1 MTASNQE
8 SLQLVSPSRALPP
21 RGVGLLAFGTIVTFM
36 IYQVTVENA
45 FAPLQSEMAAEL
57 AMGSTR
63 SAVVS
68 ASCLLAFA
76 VVQLPAGLLIDRF
89 GVARLLPV
97 IAAIAGLSAFLLARS
112 DGFAAAVLARA
123 LLGTAAAFVTPA
135 LASVV
140 RVIVPA
146 GRFALMMGIGDMAI
160 GIGGVLGVA
169 GGNSL
174 ENAFGWRTTLVMAA
188 VVAIPVVLALLLWLP
203 RRWFGEAALSHGEVR
218 ASPLASIKQVIGHRP
233 VRLAALV
240 FAVGCGTVC
249 GFGGM
254 WNMKL
259 AEGWAWSEQEATII
273 TASFYIG
280 LAAFSPVAGWLG
292 MRFGSRRA
300 LMVSMWVALPLFLF
314 WLLMPG
320 EWPIWI
326 DIINVVALGA
336 ALSSIVLAFDIATSG
351 LPANRVGT
359 AIAVVSLGGVA
370 TGVVLEIIPGL
381 VAEAVNASPLATMQ
395 MANAVFAFTIA
406 LAIAATYLLPKP
418 APSRQVSP

>member
-1 MTASNQE
+1 
-8 SLQLVSPSRALPP
+8 
-21 RGVGLLAFGTIVTFM
+21 
-36 IYQVTVENA
+36 
-45 FAPLQSEMAAEL
+45 
-57 AMGSTR
+57 
-63 SAVVS
+63 
-68 ASCLLAFA
+68 
-76 VVQLPAGLLIDRF
+76 
-89 GVARLLPV
+89 
-97 IAAIAGLSAFLLARS
+97 
-112 DGFAAAVLARA
+112 
-123 LLGTAAAFVTPA
+123 
-135 LASVV
+135 
-140 RVIVPA
+140 
-146 GRFALMMGIGDMAI
+146 
-160 GIGGVLGVA
+160 
-169 GGNSL
+169 
-174 ENAFGWRTTLVMAA
+174 
-188 VVAIPVVLALLLWLP
+188 
-203 RRWFGEAALSHGEVR
+203 
-218 ASPLASIKQVIGHRP
+218 
-233 VRLAALV
+233 
-240 FAVGCGTVC
+240 
-249 GFGGM
+249 
-254 WNMKL
+254 
-259 AEGWAWSEQEATII
+259 
-273 TASFYIG
+273 
-280 LAAFSPVAGWLG
+280 